1 MHSVATALSSSVLLN
16 YSSSVKPGNPK
27 VRAPATDWTGQTLF
41 GKWKV
46 ERLIGIGGT
55 ATVLQARHR
64 NGRRAALKVLH
75 PHLASH
81 GRTRERF
88 LREGRLANL
97 VNHPGVVAVLD
108 DFMTDDGAAVLVLE
122 LVQGQTLAALA
133 KASGGVLDPREVV
146 AAACAMLDILA
157 VAHDAN
163 VIHRDVKPENIL
175 RCADGAHKLA
185 DFGLAALHHEL
196 GMLTGTNMALGTP
209 AYMSPEQARGD
220 AHQVDARTDIWSLG
234 ATMFTL
240 LTGRYLHAAS
250 TPKNLVVAAATE
262 PAPAIL
268 SLEPDMH
275 PPLAAIID
283 RAVRMDKEARWPN
296 ARAMLAELRGIDVP
310 DSDVHPRSSVASG
323 DDTAAMSTVS
333 SFMSWTHPGS
343 WLRRTERRSKRWL
356 VGALLGIGMTSVS
369 VLVWLRAATAPA
381 TRGDA
386 SSEVQTENDAGG
398 TRVAPI
404 VALPLTQDP
413 IVPHPRTTQDA
424 LIGAQRPAKREF
436 VGRARS
442 LARTTAAIV
451 PSSTPQATASAT
463 ERELSVP
470 DEVLDRRE

>member
-1 MHSVATALSSSVLLN
+1 
-16 YSSSVKPGNPK
+16 VKPGHP
-27 VRAPATDWTGQTLF
+27 RARSNATDWTGQTLF
-41 GKWKV
+41 GKWTV
-46 ERLIGIGGT
+46 ERLIGVGGT

-108 DFMTDDGAAVLVLE
+108 DFMTDDGTAVLVLE

-133 KASGGVLDPREVV
+133 KASGGMLDPREVV

-163 VIHRDVKPENIL
+163 VIHRDIKPENIL
-175 RCADGAHKLA
+175 RCADGSHKLA

-220 AHQVDARTDIWSLG
+220 ALHVDARTDIWGLG

-240 LTGRYLHAAS
+240 LTGRYLHATSA
-250 TPKNLVVAAATE
+250 PKNLVVAAATE

-275 PPLAAIID
+275 APLAGIID
-283 RAVRMDKEARWPN
+283 RAVRMDKEDRWPN
-296 ARAMLAELRGIDVP
+296 ARAMLAELMSIDLPISEIRPVQP
-310 DSDVHPRSSVASG
+310 ASLEGQTMSTAPSSFLSWSRASPWIGRAKGRSERRLVGMLIGASAVTVGAPLLWFRLNAAPAVGDAPGKMPPSTASPRSSAP
-323 DDTAAMSTVS
+323 VS
-333 SFMSWTHPGS
+333 SPPLLAPTPVATQESPKPSSPKRSPDSNARAT
-343 WLRRTERRSKRWL
+343 RTE
-356 VGALLGIGMTSVS
+356 I
-369 VLVWLRAATAPA
+369 
-381 TRGDA
+381 
-386 SSEVQTENDAGG
+386 N
-398 TRVAPI
+398 
-404 VALPLTQDP
+404 ALPSAAAP
-413 IVPHPRTTQDA
+413 V
-424 LIGAQRPAKREF
+424 
-436 VGRARS
+436 
-442 LARTTAAIV
+442 LA
-451 PSSTPQATASAT
+451 PK
-463 ERELSVP
+463 EGDLSVP
-470 DEVLDRRE
+470 DDVLDRRE